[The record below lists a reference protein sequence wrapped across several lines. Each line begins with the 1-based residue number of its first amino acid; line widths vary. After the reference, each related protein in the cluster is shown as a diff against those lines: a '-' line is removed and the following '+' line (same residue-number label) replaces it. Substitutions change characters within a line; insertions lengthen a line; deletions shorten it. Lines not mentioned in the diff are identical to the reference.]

1 MKRYRINLQI
11 NKNKVYEC
19 FYVKSNHSRT
29 IIDFLN
35 SNQPRYFLFLDSF
48 NFLGNF
54 CFHYYFSSV
63 LFLSL
68 PFVYRS
74 KLERPNVTLKYFA
87 SQITLSYCFVNII
100 NVHTQCGVQFL
111 NAQKRFTP
119 IHIIPLMVF
128 LAIYRLLSSISFIL
142 NISQYFIKKKILNF
156 EERQII
162 ILINNFLLLYS
173 IKKKSYVHK
182 SNLKIIKK

>member
-1 MKRYRINLQI
+1 MVTFVSITI
-11 NKNKVYEC
+11 FPP
-19 FYVKSNHSRT
+19 FYFFRFPSC
-29 IIDFLN
+29 ID
-35 SNQPRYFLFLDSF
+35 PT
-48 NFLGNF
+48 
-54 CFHYYFSSV
+54 
-63 LFLSL
+63 
-68 PFVYRS
+68 

-128 LAIYRLLSSISFIL
+128 LAIYRLLSSISSIL

-173 IKKKSYVHK
+173 VKK
-182 SNLKIIKK
+182 NLTSINPI

>member
-100 NVHTQCGVQFL
+100 NVHTRYGVQSTISEYSKAFYTYSYNSL
-111 NAQKRFTP
+111 NGISRNLP
-119 IHIIPLMVF
+119 IIVEHIIYF
-128 LAIYRLLSSISFIL
+128 KYFAIFY
-142 NISQYFIKKKILNF
+142 
-156 EERQII
+156 
-162 ILINNFLLLYS
+162 
-173 IKKKSYVHK
+173 
-182 SNLKIIKK
+182 

>member
-100 NVHTQCGVQFL
+100 NVHTRYGVQSTISEYSKAFYTYSYNSL
-111 NAQKRFTP
+111 NGVSRNLS
-119 IHIIPLMVF
+119 IIVEYIIYF
-128 LAIYRLLSSISFIL
+128 KYFAIFY
-142 NISQYFIKKKILNF
+142 
-156 EERQII
+156 
-162 ILINNFLLLYS
+162 
-173 IKKKSYVHK
+173 
-182 SNLKIIKK
+182 